1 MEEQRAKN
9 NQNASEEEEGR
20 YALLDIKINY
30 KAIVIKTAYFGEGI
44 DKFTNRIKEGAKTE
58 SRHIHAGVRR
68 ALKTQEGAL
77 SEVWGCLTVHP
88 KLTQN
93 NTNCKLN
100 WKTRLKKRKDYT
112 YIMKKRSSVYIKM
125 ELELYLTPYTRSNC

>member
-58 SRHIHAGVRR
+58 SRHIHAGVGRV
-68 ALKTQEGAL
+68 LKTQEGAL
-77 SEVWGCLTVHP
+77 SEVWGCLTAVLYTRNLPRTTLHV
-88 KLTQN
+88 
-93 NTNCKLN
+93 NCIGKQS
-100 WKTRLKKRKDYT
+100 LKKEK
-112 YIMKKRSSVYIKM
+112 IIHI
-125 ELELYLTPYTRSNC
+125 P